1 MNQGHFQEEM
11 EHREWQRLV
20 GLNYIGIGAVLLT
33 VGLTSWVFGAELAKN
48 PADKP
53 SLQPEFL
60 AGSHVGVI
68 VPLFGS
74 YSLLALRPLD
84 FCLNGKNS
92 CCTCISV
99 RSEGQGRTGKERQRH
114 SQRPRH
120 PDKGLAVTF
129 PCDDTRQEDAG
140 GD

>member
-1 MNQGHFQEEM
+1 MAEVSWAELHWN
-11 EHREWQRLV
+11 
-20 GLNYIGIGAVLLT
+20 NDIGAVLLT
-33 VGLTSWVFGAELAKN
+33 IGLTSWVLGAELAQN

-60 AGSHVGVI
+60 VGSHVGVI
-68 VPLFGS
+68 VPLSGS

-99 RSEGQGRTGKERQRH
+99 RSAGQGREREAAPLTEAPP
-114 SQRPRH
+114 S
-120 PDKGLAVTF
+120 
-129 PCDDTRQEDAG
+129 
-140 GD
+140 